1 MPIERK
7 RGRFLTV
14 WLILLPI
21 ANTVISLW
29 CWIVLFILGMQSAVF
44 GYDWGGIVTLAIIPI
59 VPILNIV
66 FSVAVWKWKR
76 WGVFGL
82 GVMSI
87 AASFV
92 SGWSVLFFYLAPV
105 GLVGIIVLAI
115 LVRPIW
121 KHFE

>member
-1 MPIERK
+1 MPIDRK

-21 ANTVISLW
+21 ANTVILLL
-29 CWIVLFILGMQSAVF
+29 CWIVMSIVGMQSKVF

-87 AASFV
+87 AASVISLCSFY
-92 SGWSVLFFYLAPV
+92 FFYLAPV